1 MTTAATH
8 HPKTAIASTIADFK
22 GLADW
27 IEVFR
32 AGTHVDSKG
41 VERTFSQADLDQ
53 MAANQAVA
61 AAPAVLG
68 HPKHNDPAYAWTESV
83 KREGDSLFVKFR
95 DINPDFERA
104 VELKAYTNRSLS
116 VMQDKLHGWRIRH
129 VGWLG
134 AVAPALDG
142 LKPVEFADADAD
154 VIEFMGDDDAVRS
167 LIWATQG
174 VASLFRGF
182 REYLIEQSGVEVADR
197 VVPGWQIDSLT
208 SSAERAT
215 AAMDADTDDQPAYQA
230 PTPNGG
236 QMATQEEL
244 DKIKA
249 DAKAEAEAAAAAKF
263 AAQGA
268 ELGELRQQRKDERIG
283 TQINAWKAAG
293 LVTPAEEPGLREF
306 MGVLEDAAVEL
317 TFSAGE
323 GQGATEV
330 KKAPKDWFA
339 HFMATRKPLV
349 RLGKDGRMDE
359 VVDDQTSD
367 DPVVV
372 AAKAQN
378 YMAEQAKAGITVSLP
393 EAVAMF
399 SKKTTA

>member
-41 VERTFSQADLDQ
+41 VERTFIQADLDQ
-53 MAANQAVA
+53 MVANQAIG

-68 HPKHNDPAYAWTESV
+68 HPKHNDPAYAWTKSV
-83 KREGDSLFVKFR
+83 KRDGDSLFVKFG
-95 DINPDFERA
+95 DINPAFEQA
-104 VELKAYTNRSLS
+104 VEKKAYTNRSVS
-116 VMQDKLHGWRIRH
+116 VFQDKNHGWRIRH

-174 VASLFRGF
+174 IAGLFRGF
-182 REYLIEQSGVEVADR
+182 REYLIEQSGVDVADR

-208 SSAERAT
+208 SSAERAS
-215 AAMDADTDDQPAYQA
+215 AALDADNDDQPAYSA

-236 QMATQEEL
+236 RMATQEEL

-249 DAKAEAEAAAAAKF
+249 DAKAAAEAEADKKF
-263 AAQGA
+263 AAQGQ
-268 ELGELRQQRKDERIG
+268 ELSELRKQRKDERIG
-283 TQINAWKAAG
+283 VVVNAWKAAG

-306 MGVLEDAAVEL
+306 MGALEDQAAEIS
-317 TFSAGE
+317 FSSA
-323 GQGATEV
+323 ADKEV

-339 HFMATRKPLV
+339 DFVASRKPLV
-349 RLGKDGRMDE
+349 KLGKHSGADDE
-359 VVDDQTSD
+359 VVDHTSD
-367 DPVVV
+367 DPSVI
-372 AAKAQN
+372 AQRAQA
-378 YMAEQAKAGITVSLP
+378 YMSEQAKVGITVALP
-393 EAVAMF
+393 DAVAKF
-399 SKKTTA
+399 SKPMGG